1 MRIFIHANNVHQ
13 GGGRSL
19 LLSLLKAI
27 NEKRD
32 WFANLDARL
41 KLDNVLIN
49 EDRLQRVPNTLL
61 QRLISEWR
69 LARKIKKGD
78 LLFCFGNLPPLFRSK
93 GKVFVFLQNRY
104 LIEKIDLSEFPQLKR
119 IRIHMERFWFNS
131 KAKNVDLFIVQT
143 PTMKRILDDKLS
155 GMVST
160 VTLPFMSI
168 KVESAENKLAIES
181 SKPNRFDFLYVASGE
196 PHKNH
201 RNLVDGWCKL
211 AEAGHFPSLC
221 ITVDDY
227 IFPDL
232 CSWIDERIAFYGL
245 KIINLGNIPACDVK
259 LLYRQVGALIF
270 PSKFESLGLPL
281 IEARQARLPIIAP
294 EVDYVRDILDPV
306 EAFDPG
312 SPISIARA
320 VRRFLGDRESPL
332 SVLHTDEFINTIIFL
347 AENAL

>member
-1 MRIFIHANNVHQ
+1 
-13 GGGRSL
+13 
-19 LLSLLKAI
+19 
-27 NEKRD
+27 
-32 WFANLDARL
+32 
-41 KLDNVLIN
+41 
-49 EDRLQRVPNTLL
+49 
-61 QRLISEWR
+61 
-69 LARKIKKGD
+69 
-78 LLFCFGNLPPLFRSK
+78 
-93 GKVFVFLQNRY
+93 
-104 LIEKIDLSEFPQLKR
+104 
-119 IRIHMERFWFNS
+119 
-131 KAKNVDLFIVQT
+131 
-143 PTMKRILDDKLS
+143 
-155 GMVST
+155 
-160 VTLPFMSI
+160 MSV